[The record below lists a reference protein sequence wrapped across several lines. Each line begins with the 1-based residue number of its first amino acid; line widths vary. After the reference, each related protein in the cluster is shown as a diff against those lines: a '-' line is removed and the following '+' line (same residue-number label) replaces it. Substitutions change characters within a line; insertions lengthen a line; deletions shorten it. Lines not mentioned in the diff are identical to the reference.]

1 MNDTTRFMMGIY
13 QVSLMIRDT
22 LEYVQGRPEHDVNF
36 YTQRRDQIRHGLE
49 EHSPLSSFCERNG
62 EAGAKIRENIENFF
76 NFAYGDEAEYIT
88 IENGKLIV
96 DHARDLQAL
105 DYIIGLRETLI
116 DIIKQFII
124 KAREDGVLEDS
135 FANLIDLDE
144 KFYRVLSST
153 IIFDK
158 THGLFLEF
166 NKAMRDNGGKP
177 SPQSNFV
184 INDMKTLVGYCK
196 FVSDHADKADTEFA
210 DLFAKHFTCLEY
222 MEGSKQLPDNNGLKG
237 EIDAVHD
244 GYVKALQARELPWRM
259 AYANLWNELVGY
271 EQGLRQARSNQGTA
285 AESDEK
291 MMAKAAKK
299 GN

>member
-62 EAGAKIRENIENFF
+62 EPGAKIRENIENFF
-76 NFAYGDEAEYIT
+76 KFAYGEEAEYIT

-144 KFYRVLSST
+144 KFYRVLAST

-166 NKAMRDNGGKP
+166 NKAMRDNDGKP

-184 INDMKTLVGYCK
+184 INDMKTLVVG
-196 FVSDHADKADTEFA
+196 
-210 DLFAKHFTCLEY
+210 
-222 MEGSKQLPDNNGLKG
+222 
-237 EIDAVHD
+237 VHD
-244 GYVKALQARELPWRM
+244 VEPPPPPPPDSING
-259 AYANLWNELVGY
+259 
-271 EQGLRQARSNQGTA
+271 
-285 AESDEK
+285 
-291 MMAKAAKK
+291 
-299 GN
+299 